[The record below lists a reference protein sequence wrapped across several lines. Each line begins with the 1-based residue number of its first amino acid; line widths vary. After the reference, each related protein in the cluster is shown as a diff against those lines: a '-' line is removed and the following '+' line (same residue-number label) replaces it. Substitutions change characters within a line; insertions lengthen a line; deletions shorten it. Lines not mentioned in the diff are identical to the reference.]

1 MKRHLFTSLIFLA
14 TITYTYS
21 QVTKTHKWRKSERDS
36 FENAFLLYEDKL
48 FHLALPIYDV
58 VNKNHPNEE
67 FIKYMY
73 GVTSLYR
80 TDKHPDA
87 LLYLT
92 EAYEKNKKIDKIQY
106 NLARANHF
114 NYKFDE
120 ALTFV
125 NAYLATKKILPEDK
139 AEAELLKKYIE
150 NAIRYNAAPTTA
162 KIKNIGDP
170 INDEEEEYVPV
181 ITADES
187 MMVFTYAG
195 KKSKGGRVNAAGE
208 KADVGIY
215 MEDAYISFKQN
226 DTFQTPRPL
235 DNINTN
241 LNDAAISLS
250 PDGQTLYVFR
260 DNGDDHGDIF
270 QSHLIGEDF
279 TTPVKLKG
287 EVNSFAWDG
296 HCTVSEDG
304 KTMYFSSERV
314 GGYGGKDI
322 YRATLLA
329 DSTWGNVKN
338 LGDSINSKYDE
349 DSPFIHPDGLSL
361 FFSSNGPRSA
371 GGFDIFTST
380 LEPDSTFKIV
390 ESLGFPINTPDDDIY
405 FVIAANGL
413 KGYYSSGKPGGR
425 GLKDI
430 YTVDTDFPSSK
441 LKSYLV
447 KGKITS
453 EGKPV
458 DATYAIEVSS
468 KNNAVFKSSKSN
480 LVNGNYLTILPVGQ
494 KYKIT
499 FNYQSFKPQVF
510 EFDASEITSY
520 TEKIIDVK
528 FDIPKDTAIVKK
540 DSAVVDTFKTK
551 DKKLKNIMKFSDKYG
566 SISAEGL
573 EFKVQVAAFKYP
585 KNYTYKHLKGLGTI
599 DKTFKNDQVTLIT
612 VGPAF
617 KTLREAWD
625 LNKKAVNAGQKDAF
639 VTAFYKGKRIY
650 LEELEKQGIFK

>member
-1 MKRHLFTSLIFLA
+1 MKRHLFTLLIFLV
-14 TITYTYS
+14 TITYAYS

-48 FHLALPIYDV
+48 FTLALPIYDV
-58 VNKNHPNEE
+58 VNQNHPNEE

-87 LLYLT
+87 LLYLS
-92 EAYEKNKKIDKIQY
+92 EAYEKNKKIDRIQY

-120 ALTFV
+120 ALIHV
-125 NAYLATKKILPEDK
+125 NAYLATKKLPPEEK
-139 AEAELLKKYIE
+139 IEAELLKKYIE
-150 NAIRYNAAPTTA
+150 NAIRFSAAPTNA

-187 MMVFTYAG
+187 MMVFTYSG

-215 MEDAYISFKQN
+215 MEDAYVSFKQN

-235 DNINTN
+235 ENINTN

-287 EVNSFAWDG
+287 DVNSFAWDG
-296 HCTVSEDG
+296 HCSVSEDG

-314 GGYGGKDI
+314 GGFGGKDI
-322 YRATLLA
+322 YRATLLP
-329 DSTWGNVKN
+329 DSTWGSVKN

-380 LEPDSTFKIV
+380 LEQDSTFKKV

-413 KGYYSSGKPGGR
+413 KGYYSSGKPGGK

-430 YTVDTDFPSSK
+430 YTVDTDFPNTK
-441 LKSYLV
+441 LKAYLV

-458 DATYAIEVSS
+458 DGNYTIEVSS
-468 KNNAVFKSSKSN
+468 KDNAIFKSSKSN

-540 DSAVVDTFKTK
+540 DSIAVDTFKTK
-551 DKKLKNIMKFSDKYG
+551 DKKLKNIMKFSEKYG

-585 KNYTYKHLKGLGTI
+585 KNYTYKH
-599 DKTFKNDQVTLIT
+599 
-612 VGPAF
+612 
-617 KTLREAWD
+617 
-625 LNKKAVNAGQKDAF
+625 
-639 VTAFYKGKRIY
+639 
-650 LEELEKQGIFK
+650 

>member
-1 MKRHLFTSLIFLA
+1 MFIFLVSL
-14 TITYTYS
+14 TYTYS
-21 QVTKTHKWRKSERDS
+21 QVTKTSKWRKTERDS

-48 FHLALPIYDV
+48 YQLALPIYEV
-58 VNKNHPNEE
+58 ANQNHPNEP

-73 GVTSLYR
+73 GKTSLYR
-80 TDKHPDA
+80 SDKHADA
-87 LLYLT
+87 LTYLT
-92 EAYEKNKKIDKIQY
+92 EAYENNKKIDKIQLD
-106 NLARANHF
+106 LAMANHY

-120 ALTFV
+120 ALVFV
-125 NAYLATKKILPEDK
+125 NNYLAAKKLLPEDRTQ
-139 AEAELLKKYIE
+139 AELLKKYIE
-150 NAIRYNAAPTTA
+150 NAKRYNATPTNA
-162 KIKNIGDP
+162 KIKNLGDP
-170 INDEEEEYVPV
+170 INTSEEEYVPV
-181 ITADES
+181 ISADES
-187 MMVFTYAG
+187 MIVYTYTGA
-195 KKSKGGRVNAAGE
+195 KSKGGRVNAFGE
-208 KADVGIY
+208 KADVGVY
-215 MEDAYISFKQN
+215 LEDAYLSFKQN
-226 DTFQTPRPL
+226 DTFQIPKPL
-235 DNINTN
+235 ENINTN
-241 LNDAAISLS
+241 VNDAAISLS

-260 DNGDDHGDIF
+260 DNGDDHGDIYE
-270 QSHLIGEDF
+270 SKLIGEDF

-287 EVNSFAWDG
+287 QINSFAWDG
-296 HCTVSEDG
+296 HCSVSEDG

-314 GGYGGKDI
+314 GGFGGKDI
-322 YRATLLA
+322 YRATLLP

-361 FFSSNGPRSA
+361 FYSSNGPKSS
-371 GGFDIFTST
+371 GGYDIFTST
-380 LEPDSTFKIV
+380 MEPDSSFKTV
-390 ESLGFPINTPDDDIY
+390 ENLGFPINTPDDDIY

-413 KGYYSSGKPGGR
+413 RGYYSSGKAGGR

-430 YTVDTDFPSSK
+430 YTVDTDFPGAK
-441 LKSYLV
+441 LKAYLV
-447 KGKITS
+447 KGKVTS

-458 DATYAIEVSS
+458 EATFNIEVSS
-468 KNNAVFKSSKSN
+468 KDNKAFKTSKSN
-480 LVNGNYLTILPVGQ
+480 VVSGNYLTTLPLGE

-510 EFDASEITSY
+510 EFDVTQIAAY

-528 FDIPKDTAIVKK
+528 FDIPKDTMPKK
-540 DSAVVDTFKTK
+540 DSLAVDTFKTK

-566 SISAEGL
+566 NITSEGL

-585 KNYTYKHLKGLGTI
+585 KNYTYKHLQGLGKI
-599 DKTFKNDQVTLIT
+599 DKTYKNDQVTLIT